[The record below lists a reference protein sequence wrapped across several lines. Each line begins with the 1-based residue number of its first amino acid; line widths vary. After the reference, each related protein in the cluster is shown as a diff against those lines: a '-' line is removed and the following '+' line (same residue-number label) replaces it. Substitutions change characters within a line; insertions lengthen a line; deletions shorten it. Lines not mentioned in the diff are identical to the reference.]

1 MPVPL
6 LTLPLDFGAK
16 QLCGVVTGPEDG
28 KGGVVVT
35 KAELV
40 EKVVEDVAHR
50 ELSKAAVN
58 EVVDSVF
65 DNIAKAVRKDKRFT
79 YPGFG
84 TFSVRTRK
92 ARVGRNPQTGEEI
105 KIKASK
111 TVGFKPAPVL
121 KETL

>member
-1 MPVPL
+1 M
-6 LTLPLDFGAK
+6 
-16 QLCGVVTGPEDG
+16 
-28 KGGVVVT
+28 T

-40 EKVVEDVAHR
+40 EKVVNDVAHR
-50 ELSKAAVN
+50 EMSKAAVN

-84 TFSVRTRK
+84 TFSVRSRK

-105 KIKASK
+105 KIPARQRLRFVVAKAAKDS
-111 TVGFKPAPVL
+111 VL
-121 KETL
+121 GDT

>member
-1 MPVPL
+1 M
-6 LTLPLDFGAK
+6 
-16 QLCGVVTGPEDG
+16 
-28 KGGVVVT
+28 T

-40 EKVVEDVAHR
+40 DRVVLDIAHR

-58 EVVDSVF
+58 EVVDAVF

-84 TFSVRTRK
+84 TFSVRMRK

-105 KIKASK
+105 TIKASK
-111 TVGFKPAPVL
+111 AARFRAGKPL
-121 KETL
+121 KDALN